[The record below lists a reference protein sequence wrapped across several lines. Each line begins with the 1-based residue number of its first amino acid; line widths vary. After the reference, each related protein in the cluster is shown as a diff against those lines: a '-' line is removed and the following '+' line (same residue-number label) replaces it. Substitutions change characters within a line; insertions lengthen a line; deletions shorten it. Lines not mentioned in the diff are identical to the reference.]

1 MLHNHTRVIII
12 KWSSHLLRI
21 ILILLTRLFLR
32 EILIVHVGIEDKLV
46 SKYWILRVEIFAHWF
61 CVYKLCMILVVLSL
75 LSSIL
80 NHLLMKYVILHLSD
94 WLPFLNLFD
103 INLRLNA
110 SLHQVIILGIPN
122 LYHHV
127 IHHKVH
133 MCIIA
138 FYWLIESV
146 WGF

>member
-1 MLHNHTRVIII
+1 MVHHHARVIII
-12 KWSSHLLRI
+12 KWSTHLLRI
-21 ILILLTRLFLR
+21 SLVLLTWLFVR
-32 EILIVHVGIEDKLV
+32 EILIVQVGIENKLV
-46 SKYWILRVEIFAHWF
+46 SKYWILRVEIFTHWF
-61 CVYKLCMILVVLSL
+61 FVYILCMILVVLSL

-80 NHLLMKYVILHLSD
+80 NHLLVKYVILYLSV
-94 WLPFLNLFD
+94 WLPFFNLFD
-103 INLRLNA
+103 INLRLSV
-110 SLHQVIILGIPN
+110 SLHQVIILGVPN